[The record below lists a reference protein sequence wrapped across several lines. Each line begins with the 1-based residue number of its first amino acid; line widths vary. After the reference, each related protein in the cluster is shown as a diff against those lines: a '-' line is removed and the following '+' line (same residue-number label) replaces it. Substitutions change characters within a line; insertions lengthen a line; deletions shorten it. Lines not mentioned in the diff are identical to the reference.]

1 MWNRGHSN
9 SQFED
14 QPFSTWISVSFNFL
28 SVFLLK
34 EKTCINKRN
43 LNTVIMLDWVYVV
56 YGAIF
61 ISAPGGDEQNQIKMV
76 RKRNVTTFYEDLKK
90 NI

>member
-1 MWNRGHSN
+1 
-9 SQFED
+9 
-14 QPFSTWISVSFNFL
+14 
-28 SVFLLK
+28 
-34 EKTCINKRN
+34 
-43 LNTVIMLDWVYVV
+43 MLDWVYVV

-76 RKRNVTTFYEDLKK
+76 RKRNVTTFYEDFKK